1 MLRARLIE
9 MVESGRSNNK
19 KISWFLL
26 TISVFSEVLRCWLT
40 GLAPPR
46 LVDGPHPPF
55 VHLAFSQVA
64 EAGLTQR
71 LRCLVNLEEIQVVFS
86 LLLDNIMRNL
96 PAAVKSRRL
105 PSQKNAEIVKTLV
118 N

>member
-9 MVESGRSNNK
+9 MVESGRSTKK

-46 LVDGPHPPF
+46 LVDGPHSPL
-55 VHLAFSQVA
+55 VHLALLQPLQT
-64 EAGLTQR
+64 GLA
-71 LRCLVNLEEIQVVFS
+71 LRPRSLLNRNEVQVVFP
-86 LLLDNIMRNL
+86 LLLQD
-96 PAAVKSRRL
+96 
-105 PSQKNAEIVKTLV
+105 IVSDGSAPV
-118 N
+118 